1 MRQES
6 VLRAAQSPCRVVER
20 ARSGSS
26 IPGCNEPTGSPSVC
40 QLDAGLP
47 AKLKIA
53 CLESQKR
60 KFRIKFFAI
69 V

>member
-1 MRQES
+1 MHQES

-20 ARSGSS
+20 ARSGP
-26 IPGCNEPTGSPSVC
+26 IRGWREPTASPSVR

-53 CLESQKR
+53 CLESQKTE
-60 KFRIKFFAI
+60 IP